1 MCGIVTGLHAIIISR
16 LIDVR
21 SNRAY
26 SERALAPIFAKGE
39 KTGRVRSLTRLFSAL
54 QTRHAIADC
63 VYGYGEHYYA
73 MLYTQNVH
81 GVSRRQFQL
90 HAPHPRLLRDNYYA
104 ITAPFGFNQIFVI
117 EELEPPLW
125 AFGSRPL
132 ANAKTAPPG
141 PPLNPMM
148 LATALITFPIGQR
161 PS

>member
-1 MCGIVTGLHAIIISR
+1 MCGQIEH
-16 LIDVR
+16 
-21 SNRAY
+21 

-39 KTGRVRSLTRLFSAL
+39 KTGPVFARSLASCLLGKRATQL
-54 QTRHAIADC
+54 QIVSMAM
-63 VYGYGEHYYA
+63 A
-73 MLYTQNVH
+73 MLYTRNVH

-125 AFGSRPL
+125 AFGSRPAL
-132 ANAKTAPPG
+132 ANAKTA

-148 LATALITFPIGQR
+148 LATALITFPVGQR
-161 PS
+161 SS